1 MSGSGSGLAFA
12 TVAGSLEEH
21 DVVHGIVLP
30 KVLDEHPDLTHR
42 QREYA
47 KPDLKT
53 SDFTFAPVRFNHNYK
68 KNHTGVTIAWRV
80 REVYQASANLL
91 EQPGTVRVETLHKM
105 HAEPD
110 DDNQSAEAN
119 FQRSQREMLM
129 RGIHRGLSLG
139 HSYNTAFL
147 GDAGVVDAS
156 QAGKPGILVNK
167 NIIEISTCKRGK
179 RDGSE
184 ILEYLPCR
192 RSLERSRESEIRE
205 FVDVYHYTAP
215 AVDLH
220 SSDTARWRSYIDHLW
235 SEVDQRRKALVS
247 EPGYAQS
254 LRARGVVAASAD
266 TDEWLEAVASLPWSF
281 LADANGT
288 QPDYRQTTM
297 STPVGS
303 NQPAAT
309 TSSASQQQ
317 PPVAASTSQQPAGAT
332 NTAPAL
338 NQTGA
343 PQGSSSMMAVDTPPT
358 APPPGGYQAE
368 AAQQAANNFAAYKQ
382 QKEAREAA
390 ERRAA
395 ELETRLA
402 EFESR
407 DNESRKRKQQD
418 DEEREKAAFLAKKE
432 ELRAGIMK
440 SGALSKEN
448 GTEPQKVDRF
458 VNDQLSDLNAI
469 GTLSGLLEREQ
480 RFGHDCETLV
490 SASASARNRF
500 EEAQR
505 AEWSRQRREIESTLS
520 AQPASSIMSSGGYV
534 ANQPAASS
542 SSGNRF
548 SFADWNTQQQPANG
562 AVSTTNYA
570 PAQTQGTVLA
580 SANSFS
586 FLTGGHQS
594 RSLDTTTPAAAAK
607 KKPELPAVDV
617 TATDNIGQALDHM
630 IYKSANAGTFVL
642 PSRHQLLLL
651 GTNTETR
658 VLNSANGPV
667 EESREVP
674 RLQYP
679 LPETSYSW
687 KTTAPELHEK
697 LTLEVKKLL
706 ANGSNRI
713 SPADMNE
720 MYRAGRM
727 NEHGQ
732 AVNMIPF
739 GGPMEQDGWSAA
751 TMDQWRSSRGYG
763 ANRRAVF

>member
-1 MSGSGSGLAFA
+1 MSGGLAFA

-53 SDFTFAPVRFNHNYK
+53 SDFTFAPVHFNHNYK

-91 EQPGTVRVETLHKM
+91 DQPGTVRVETLHKM
-105 HAEPD
+105 HAEPA

-139 HSYNTAFL
+139 HSFGTEYL
-147 GDAGVVDAS
+147 GDAGVIDPS
-156 QAGKPGILVNK
+156 QAGKPGILVKK

-192 RSLERSRESEIRE
+192 RSLEQSRESEIRE
-205 FVDVYHYTAP
+205 FVNVYHYTAP
-215 AVDLH
+215 ADDLH
-220 SSDTARWRSYIDHLW
+220 SSDAAQWRSYINHLW
-235 SEVDQRRKALVS
+235 SEVDQRRKALVA

-266 TDEWLEAVASLPWSF
+266 TDEWLEATASLPWSF
-281 LADANGT
+281 LGGANGT
-288 QPDYRQTTM
+288 QPDHRQTTM
-297 STPVGS
+297 SAPVGS
-303 NQPAAT
+303 TQPAAT
-309 TSSASQQQ
+309 TTAANQQQQ
-317 PPVAASTSQQPAGAT
+317 PPVAASNTQQTAGAT
-332 NTAPAL
+332 NTAPTL

-358 APPPGGYQAE
+358 APPPGGYQSE
-368 AAQQAANNFAAYKQ
+368 AAQQAANNFAAFKQ
-382 QKEAREAA
+382 QKEYAEAA

-395 ELETRLA
+395 DLAARLA
-402 EFESR
+402 EYETR

-432 ELRAGIMK
+432 ELRLGIVK
-440 SGALSKEN
+440 SGAMSKEN
-448 GTEPQKVDRF
+448 GTNAQQVDRF
-458 VNDQLSDLNAI
+458 VNDQLSDLDSIAS
-469 GTLSGLLEREQ
+469 LADLQKREQ
-480 RFGHDCETLV
+480 RFSNDCETLV
-490 SASASARNRF
+490 QASRSARDRF
-500 EEAQR
+500 EESQR
-505 AEWSRQRREIESTLS
+505 AEWGRQQREIEATLS
-520 AQPASSIMSSGGYV
+520 AQPASSIMSSGGFV
-534 ANQPAASS
+534 ANQPAAASS
-542 SSGNRF
+542 SNRF
-548 SFADWNTQQQPANG
+548 SFADWNTPQQQPASG

-570 PAQTQGTVLA
+570 PVQTQGTVLA

-586 FLTGGHQS
+586 FLGGHQS
-594 RSLDTTTPAAAAK
+594 RSLDTSTPAAK
-607 KKPELPAVDV
+607 KKVELPAVDV
-617 TATDNIGQALDHM
+617 AATDNIGQALDHM

-642 PSRHQLLLL
+642 PSRHQLLTL

-658 VLNSANGPV
+658 VLNSVNGPV
-667 EESREVP
+667 EQSREVP
-674 RLQYP
+674 RLQFP

-713 SPADMNE
+713 SPAEMNE
-720 MYRAGRM
+720 MYRAGRL

-732 AVNMIPF
+732 AINMIPF
-739 GGPMEQDGWSAA
+739 GGPMEQDGWSTA
-751 TMDQWRSSRGYG
+751 TMDQWRSSRGFG
-763 ANRRAVF
+763 SNRRAVF